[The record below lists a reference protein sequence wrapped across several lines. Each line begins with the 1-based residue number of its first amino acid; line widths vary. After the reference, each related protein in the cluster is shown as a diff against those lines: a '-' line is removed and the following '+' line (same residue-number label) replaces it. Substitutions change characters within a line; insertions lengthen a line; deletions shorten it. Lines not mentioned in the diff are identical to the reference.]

1 MDNYVKVAV
10 RIKPLTSSEK
20 EEEAAVHWKTKA
32 SSYIYPVADP
42 SNIYTFSHAFTE
54 KDDNEVIYSK
64 FCSPVVQSA
73 VKGFNGAIIAYG
85 QVSSGKTFTMM
96 GDDDI
101 KIEGI
106 IHFSV
111 YDLFKLIENNFDR
124 IYFIRIACLEIHK
137 GKISRDLLC
146 DSNEFLPIQEKNDR
160 INRPLLTR
168 YTVQEPQDVFNFIK
182 EAQKKRE
189 TKSTLK
195 TENSSGSSLVIDLL
209 IESGPMKVEEENEA
223 ELSHL
228 LFLDPT
234 ENSDFQPNEIV
245 SISNKRQK
253 LLMQP
258 KEVARYLANNKG
270 KSQFIIPQDTPI
282 LEIYENI
289 LGGNFVTAIICT
301 ISPTNLHETYAYLEI
316 ATLARSI
323 QNKPVSTRIISNN
336 VQLVRYVNQL
346 AQLIRKMQSDRL
358 YIMGPVLYCTI

>member
-182 EAQKKRE
+182 EAQ
-189 TKSTLK
+189 SI
-195 TENSSGSSLVIDLL
+195 GI
-209 IESGPMKVEEENEA
+209 
-223 ELSHL
+223 
-228 LFLDPT
+228 FLP
-234 ENSDFQPNEIV
+234 SYRCI
-245 SISNKRQK
+245 
-253 LLMQP
+253 
-258 KEVARYLANNKG
+258 NN
-270 KSQFIIPQDTPI
+270 
-282 LEIYENI
+282 
-289 LGGNFVTAIICT
+289 
-301 ISPTNLHETYAYLEI
+301 TYTWLQ
-316 ATLARSI
+316 T
-323 QNKPVSTRIISNN
+323 IIS
-336 VQLVRYVNQL
+336 
-346 AQLIRKMQSDRL
+346 
-358 YIMGPVLYCTI
+358 

>member
-1 MDNYVKVAV
+1 M
-10 RIKPLTSSEK
+10 PLQKKMIMKSFIQNF
-20 EEEAAVHWKTKA
+20 ALLLYNLLLKA
-32 SSYIYPVADP
+32 L
-42 SNIYTFSHAFTE
+42 T
-54 KDDNEVIYSK
+54 
-64 FCSPVVQSA
+64 
-73 VKGFNGAIIAYG
+73 
-85 QVSSGKTFTMM
+85 
-96 GDDDI
+96 
-101 KIEGI
+101 
-106 IHFSV
+106 
-111 YDLFKLIENNFDR
+111 NFDR

-195 TENSSGSSLVIDLL
+195 TENSSGSSLVID
-209 IESGPMKVEEENEA
+209 
-223 ELSHL
+223 